1 MQFGKTAL
9 SRLGIDF
16 NPLVHY
22 ISTPA
27 LGQESI
33 FMLRQPRVIIT
44 FLFFVCVVYG
54 QNFRT
59 VDDIKD
65 DWQDHTTFQKHELLS
80 FCDFLI
86 DGGHHE
92 RALLSLF
99 QYLYKF
105 PDDSLE
111 VPVLYHIARS
121 YDLSGN
127 PILANRYYDQVINLA
142 DGNFRVSQ
150 AANYRKLIIKY
161 YQEDYKSVLE
171 ETDNATDPYLITL
184 RGYIFL
190 KELDWISARQ
200 AFLSADERFKHRY
213 YSGLIAPIM
222 QSIDNAAE
230 VPMKNKWQTLAA
242 SLVPGGGRAYLRE
255 WGNAGG
261 ALASFIL
268 VASLAS
274 SNTGLLQSGNL
285 PLVDNRNELIPQGVG
300 NKLFDMVT
308 NEPTFTLS
316 NDFSKS
322 PLSFGLPTEVTL
334 SNTKNNLIYTPAIL
348 AVSIYLG
355 TILKT
360 YQDVDNANQRLFRNH
375 IDITIAKTP
384 LESFMDFAEPK
395 LVEN

>member
-1 MQFGKTAL
+1 
-9 SRLGIDF
+9 
-16 NPLVHY
+16 
-22 ISTPA
+22 
-27 LGQESI
+27 
-33 FMLRQPRVIIT
+33 MLRQPRVIIT
-44 FLFFVCVVYG
+44 FLFFVCVVCG

-65 DWQDHTTFQKHELLS
+65 DWQEHTTFQKHELLS

-86 DGGHHE
+86 DGGHYE

-105 PDDSLE
+105 PGDSLE

-127 PILANRYYDQVINLA
+127 PILAIRYYDQVINLA
-142 DGNFRVSQ
+142 DENFRVAQ

-161 YQEDYKSVLE
+161 YQEDYESVLE

-184 RGYIFL
+184 RGYIYL
-190 KELDWISARQ
+190 KDLDWISARQ
-200 AFLSADERFKHRY
+200 AFLSADERFNHRH
-213 YSGLIAPIM
+213 YSELIAPIM
-222 QSIDNAAE
+222 QSVDNAAE

-261 ALASFIL
+261 ALASFFL
-268 VASLAS
+268 VATLAS
-274 SNTGLLQSGNL
+274 SNTGLMQSGNL

-300 NKLFDMVT
+300 LVIT
-308 NEPTFTLS
+308 TLGVDDDTIIPS
-316 NDFSKS
+316 IG
-322 PLSFGLPTEVTL
+322 LSTEVIL
-334 SNTKNNLIYTPAIL
+334 SNTNNNSIYIPALL
-348 AVSIYLG
+348 ATSIYLG

-375 IDITIAKTP
+375 INTTIGKTP
-384 LESFMDFAEPK
+384 LESFMDFAEPN
-395 LVEN
+395 LVAN

>member
-1 MQFGKTAL
+1 
-9 SRLGIDF
+9 
-16 NPLVHY
+16 
-22 ISTPA
+22 
-27 LGQESI
+27 
-33 FMLRQPRVIIT
+33 MLRQPRVIIT
-44 FLFFVCVVYG
+44 FLFFVCVVCG

-86 DGGHHE
+86 DGGHYE

-105 PDDSLE
+105 PGDSLE

-190 KELDWISARQ
+190 QELDWISARQ

-261 ALASFIL
+261 ALASFFL
-268 VASLAS
+268 VVSLAS

-285 PLVDNRNELIPQGVG
+285 SLVDNRNELIPQGFG
-300 NKLFDMVT
+300 SYLDD
-308 NEPTFTLS
+308 
-316 NDFSKS
+316 NDLPKS

-334 SNTKNNLIYTPAIL
+334 SNTNNNLIYTPAIL
-348 AVSIYLG
+348 AASIYLG

-384 LESFMDFAEPK
+384 LESFMDFAEPN

>member
-1 MQFGKTAL
+1 
-9 SRLGIDF
+9 
-16 NPLVHY
+16 
-22 ISTPA
+22 
-27 LGQESI
+27 
-33 FMLRQPRVIIT
+33 MLRQPRVIIT
-44 FLFFVCVVYG
+44 FLFFVCVVCG

-86 DGGHHE
+86 DGGHYE

-105 PDDSLE
+105 PGDSLE

-142 DGNFRVSQ
+142 DENFRVSQ
-150 AANYRKLIIKY
+150 ASNYRKLIIKY

-184 RGYIFL
+184 RAYIFL
-190 KELDWISARQ
+190 QELDWISARQ

-230 VPMKNKWQTLAA
+230 VPMKNKWQTLAT

-261 ALASFIL
+261 ALVSFFL

-274 SNTGLLQSGNL
+274 SNTALTTSSAVRNL
-285 PLVDNRNELIPQGVG
+285 SLVDNRNAWIP
-300 NKLFDMVT
+300 
-308 NEPTFTLS
+308 P
-316 NDFSKS
+316 KS
-322 PLSFGLPTEVTL
+322 PSSFGLPTEVTL
-334 SNTKNNLIYTPAIL
+334 SNTNNNLIYTPAIL
-348 AVSIYLG
+348 AASIYLG

-384 LESFMDFAEPK
+384 LESFMDFSEPN